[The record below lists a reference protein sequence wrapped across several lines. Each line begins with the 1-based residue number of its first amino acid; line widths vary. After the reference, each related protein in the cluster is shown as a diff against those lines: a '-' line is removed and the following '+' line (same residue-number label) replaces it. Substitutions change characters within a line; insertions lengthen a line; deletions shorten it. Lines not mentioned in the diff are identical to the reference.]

1 MAIKPQ
7 ANERKTMADSIS
19 TEDINRLSEQLKPR
33 FSSGG
38 NFASIVV
45 AKLCPVFKMHD
56 DYDEHIMEHIVKR
69 VQLIRTMDGNW
80 KYM

>member
-1 MAIKPQ
+1 
-7 ANERKTMADSIS
+7 MADSIS

-45 AKLCPVFKMHD
+45 AKLCPVFNMHD
-56 DYDEHIMEHIVKR
+56 DAGVWQRVVKR

-80 KYM
+80 RYM